1 MRNMSLWLPRDAALT
16 SECSPSSHIAA
27 PKTALGSVGMV
38 LGRCPE
44 EPCGAA
50 RTHGYRNGPRALTLT
65 APGAYQPLGE
75 ASPLSSPYCVSSRQE
90 YLSASTLTRLV
101 HAPGVSICCPP
112 GRARVQTGMVRGR
125 DWRNYPWLASR
136 APIPSCMHQTERRA
150 GSCPAAS
157 HFPRVLRWPA
167 LPAQAAST
175 CGTRP
180 SMRALCASRGTV
192 SYLHGSGGDYHMF
205 TLHSSFEPCRPA

>member
-1 MRNMSLWLPRDAALT
+1 ML
-16 SECSPSSHIAA
+16 PSSHIAA
-27 PKTALGSVGMV
+27 PPRLLLVAWGWSSDAVLKNRVAQRGHTAAATAL
-38 LGRCPE
+38 
-44 EPCGAA
+44 
-50 RTHGYRNGPRALTLT
+50 RALTLT

-75 ASPLSSPYCVSSRQE
+75 ASPLSSPYCVSPRQE
-90 YLSASTLTRLV
+90 YLSASTLTRLL
-101 HAPGVSICCPP
+101 HAPSVSICCPP
-112 GRARVQTGMVRGR
+112 GRPRVQTGMVRGR

-167 LPAQAAST
+167 LPTQAAST
-175 CGTRP
+175 CGTW
-180 SMRALCASRGTV
+180 SSALALCASRGTV

-205 TLHSSFEPCRPA
+205 TLHSSFGPCRPA